1 MYLSTTLNL
10 QNFHYRRSTDDQE
23 NKEACQRG
31 LKASGIIFVWR
42 AFVFQALVDRAKKA
56 QRGKSV
62 KQKKTNLNSLLA
74 DALAII
80 LLPSFYPYG

>member
-23 NKEACQRG
+23 NKE
-31 LKASGIIFVWR
+31 